1 MKKIVIVCAFICSLF
16 SLSAYEWGGLFSEY
30 FKVNFT
36 GKTIEDPKFR
46 QSNSASLW
54 VSAPIADEKLFFSG
68 QATYKYNFD
77 FGSNNLFFSVF
88 DFDLMK
94 FSSQIEF
101 RQSVGTIN
109 FGRFYMQDNTGA
121 VFSQKVDAVSLITNF
136 THCEMTLF
144 LGYTGL
150 LNSIND
156 VMLDQNRISHVQ
168 NGMFYL
174 PAHKYV
180 PVIFSLKFPSVF
192 FNQQLDFEADAF
204 FDLEQDSFNRFYATM
219 ALSGPVSSFMFYKIS
234 STFGAE
240 NFNKFTNYSSLKT
253 NFILSDSLLLNVNLE
268 YASGN
273 QLFFSKFTGFTSRTA
288 YNSSLYPELSGVILP
303 SVDLVFSYMDY
314 YSAFSVKTVFDY
326 PEIQINFKGVEV
338 CGNFVLNVFSDLQ
351 ISLSGLYYMDLLT
364 EGVENNIAVNVNCSF
379 TF

>member
-68 QATYKYNFD
+68 QTTYKYNFD

-101 RQSVGTIN
+101 RQSVATIN
-109 FGRFYMQDNTGA
+109 FGRFYMQDNTGSI
-121 VFSQKVDAVSLITNF
+121 FSQKVDAVSLITNF
-136 THCEMTLF
+136 PNCKMTLF

-156 VMLDQNRISHVQ
+156 VMLGQNRIAHVQ

-174 PAHKYV
+174 PAHKYL
-180 PVIFSLKFPSVF
+180 PVIFSLNFPSIF
-192 FNQQLDFEADAF
+192 LNQQFDFETDVF
-204 FDLEQDSFNRFYATM
+204 FDLEQENFTRMYATIGF
-219 ALSGPVSSFMFYKIS
+219 SGPMSSFMFYKIS

-273 QLFFSKFTGFTSRTA
+273 QLFFSEFTGFTSHTA

-303 SVDLVFSYMDY
+303 SVDLVFSFMDY

-338 CGNFVLNVFSDLQ
+338 CGNLLLNIFSDLQ

-364 EGVENNIAVNVNCSF
+364 EGAENNIAVNVNCSF

>member
-68 QATYKYNFD
+68 QTTYKYNFD

-88 DFDLMK
+88 DFDLIK
-94 FSSQIEF
+94 FSSQINF
-101 RQSVGTIN
+101 SQSVANVN
-109 FGRFYMQDNTGA
+109 FGRLYMQDNTGSI
-121 VFSQKVDAVSLITNF
+121 FSQKVDAVSLITNF
-136 THCEMTLF
+136 PNCKMTLF

-156 VMLDQNRISHVQ
+156 VMLGQNRIAHVQ

-174 PAHKYV
+174 PAHKYL
-180 PVIFSLKFPSVF
+180 PVIFSLNFPSIF
-192 FNQQLDFEADAF
+192 LNQQFDFETDVF
-204 FDLEQDSFNRFYATM
+204 FDLEQENFTRMYATIGF
-219 ALSGPVSSFMFYKIS
+219 SGPISSFMFYKIS
-234 STFGAE
+234 STFGTE

-303 SVDLVFSYMDY
+303 SVDLVFSFMDY

-326 PEIQINFKGVEV
+326 PEIQMNFKGVEV
-338 CGNFVLNVFSDLQ
+338 CGNLLLNIFSDLQ
-351 ISLSGLYYMDLLT
+351 VSFSGLYYMDLLT

>member
-30 FKVNFT
+30 FKVNFA

-68 QATYKYNFD
+68 QTTYKYNFD

-88 DFDLMK
+88 DFDLIK
-94 FSSQIEF
+94 FSSQINF
-101 RQSVGTIN
+101 SQSVANVN
-109 FGRFYMQDNTGA
+109 FGRLYMQDNTGSI
-121 VFSQKVDAVSLITNF
+121 FSQKVDAVSLITNF

-156 VMLDQNRISHVQ
+156 VMLGQNRIAHVQ

-174 PAHKYV
+174 PAHKYL
-180 PVIFSLKFPSVF
+180 PVIFSLNFPSIF
-192 FNQQLDFEADAF
+192 LNQQFDFETDVF
-204 FDLEQDSFNRFYATM
+204 FDLEQENFTRMYATIGF
-219 ALSGPVSSFMFYKIS
+219 SGPISSFMFYKIS
-234 STFGAE
+234 STFGTE

-303 SVDLVFSYMDY
+303 SVDLVFSFMDY

-338 CGNFVLNVFSDLQ
+338 CGNLLLNIFSDLQ
-351 ISLSGLYYMDLLT
+351 ISFSGLYYMDLLT

>member
-36 GKTIEDPKFR
+36 GKTIEDSKFR
-46 QSNSASLW
+46 QSNFASLW

-68 QATYKYNFD
+68 QTTYKYNFD

-88 DFDLMK
+88 DFDLIK
-94 FSSQIEF
+94 FSSQINF
-101 RQSVGTIN
+101 SQSVANVN
-109 FGRFYMQDNTGA
+109 FGRLYMQDNTGSI
-121 VFSQKVDAVSLITNF
+121 FSQKVDAVSLITNF

-156 VMLDQNRISHVQ
+156 VMLGQNRIAHVQ

-174 PAHKYV
+174 PAHKYL
-180 PVIFSLKFPSVF
+180 PVIFSLNFPSIF
-192 FNQQLDFEADAF
+192 LNQQFDFETDVF
-204 FDLEQDSFNRFYATM
+204 FDLEQENFTRMYATIGF
-219 ALSGPVSSFMFYKIS
+219 SGPISSFMFYKIS
-234 STFGAE
+234 STFGTE

-303 SVDLVFSYMDY
+303 SVDLVFSFMDY

-338 CGNFVLNVFSDLQ
+338 CGNLLLNIFSDLQ
-351 ISLSGLYYMDLLT
+351 ISFSGLYYMDLLT

>member
-68 QATYKYNFD
+68 QTTYKYNFD

-88 DFDLMK
+88 DFDLIK

-101 RQSVGTIN
+101 RQSVATIN

-136 THCEMTLF
+136 PNCKMTLF

-156 VMLDQNRISHVQ
+156 VMLGQNRIAHVQ

-174 PAHKYV
+174 PAHKYL
-180 PVIFSLKFPSVF
+180 PVIFSLNFPSIF
-192 FNQQLDFEADAF
+192 LNQQFDFETDVF
-204 FDLEQDSFNRFYATM
+204 FDLEQENFTRMYATIGF
-219 ALSGPVSSFMFYKIS
+219 SGPISSFMFYKMS
-234 STFGAE
+234 STFGTE

-303 SVDLVFSYMDY
+303 SVDLVFSFMDY

-338 CGNFVLNVFSDLQ
+338 CGNLLLNIFSDLQ
-351 ISLSGLYYMDLLT
+351 ISFSGLYYMDLLT

>member
-68 QATYKYNFD
+68 QTTYKYNFD

-88 DFDLMK
+88 DFDLIK

-101 RQSVGTIN
+101 RQSVATIN

-156 VMLDQNRISHVQ
+156 VMLGQNRIAHIQ

-234 STFGAE
+234 STFGTE

-338 CGNFVLNVFSDLQ
+338 CGNLLLNIFSDLQ
-351 ISLSGLYYMDLLT
+351 ISFSGLYYMDLYN
-364 EGVENNIAVNVNCSF
+364 EGAENNIAVNVNCSF

>member
-1 MKKIVIVCAFICSLF
+1 MKKIVIVCAFIYSLF
-16 SLSAYEWGGLFSEY
+16 SLNAYEWGGLFSEY

-68 QATYKYNFD
+68 QTTYKYNFD

-88 DFDLMK
+88 DFDLIK

-101 RQSVGTIN
+101 RQSVATIN

-136 THCEMTLF
+136 PNCKMTLF

-156 VMLDQNRISHVQ
+156 VMLGQNRIAHIQ

-174 PAHKYV
+174 PAHKYL
-180 PVIFSLKFPSVF
+180 PVIFSLNFPSIF
-192 FNQQLDFEADAF
+192 LNQQFDFETDVF
-204 FDLEQDSFNRFYATM
+204 FDLEQENFTRMYATIGF
-219 ALSGPVSSFMFYKIS
+219 SGPISSFMFYKIS
-234 STFGAE
+234 STFGTE

-338 CGNFVLNVFSDLQ
+338 CGNLLLNIFSDLQ
-351 ISLSGLYYMDLLT
+351 ISFSGLYYMDLLT

>member
-1 MKKIVIVCAFICSLF
+1 
-16 SLSAYEWGGLFSEY
+16 
-30 FKVNFT
+30 
-36 GKTIEDPKFR
+36 
-46 QSNSASLW
+46 
-54 VSAPIADEKLFFSG
+54 
-68 QATYKYNFD
+68 
-77 FGSNNLFFSVF
+77 
-88 DFDLMK
+88 
-94 FSSQIEF
+94 
-101 RQSVGTIN
+101 
-109 FGRFYMQDNTGA
+109 MQDNTGSI
-121 VFSQKVDAVSLITNF
+121 FSQKVDAVSLITNF

-156 VMLDQNRISHVQ
+156 VMLGQNRIAHVQ

-204 FDLEQDSFNRFYATM
+204 FDLEQDSFNRFYATIGF
-219 ALSGPVSSFMFYKIS
+219 SGPISSFMFYKIS
-234 STFGAE
+234 STFGTE

-253 NFILSDSLLLNVNLE
+253 NFILSGSLLLNVNLE

-303 SVDLVFSYMDY
+303 SVDLVFSFMDY

-338 CGNFVLNVFSDLQ
+338 CGNLVRNVFSDLQ

-364 EGVENNIAVNVNCSF
+364 EGVENNIAVNENCSF